1 VALANGHAAVYPTAS
16 PGGWQL
22 IGRTGFPLF
31 SASRPPYAALGPGD
45 RVRFKVGEADGTVEP
60 AAVVVPPWSPP
71 PAARPVAEV
80 ESPGWRAVLQDG
92 GRRAVAAYG
101 VPSAGPADP
110 VSFLLANALVGN
122 GRDSGTLEITGGGT
136 RLRALAPCPVA
147 IVGACPGVRVD
158 GMDVAADR
166 VVPIESGQVIEI
178 GPLREGCRTY
188 LAVAGGLVGP
198 EVFDS
203 LASDALAKLGPG
215 PLATGARLFAGPWSP
230 PLGDHLSEDAVAET
244 RAGGPALALRVVPG
258 PHPERFEP
266 GALERLAATVF
277 TVERDSD
284 RVGVR
289 LRAEEGSPWRG
300 AAVGQGELDS
310 QGVVTGAIQVPPS
323 GDPVVLGPDHATLG
337 GYPVVGVV
345 ASADHGRLGQSGPGA
360 KVRFVPV
367 TVEEAEAARR
377 TQRRTL
383 EQGVVGTYPL
393 PVY

>member
-1 VALANGHAAVYPTAS
+1 
-16 PGGWQL
+16 
-22 IGRTGFPLF
+22 
-31 SASRPPYAALGPGD
+31 
-45 RVRFKVGEADGTVEP
+45 
-60 AAVVVPPWSPP
+60 
-71 PAARPVAEV
+71 
-80 ESPGWRAVLQDG
+80 
-92 GRRAVAAYG
+92 
-101 VPSAGPADP
+101 
-110 VSFLLANALVGN
+110 
-122 GRDSGTLEITGGGT
+122 
-136 RLRALAPCPVA
+136 
-147 IVGACPGVRVD
+147 
-158 GMDVAADR
+158 
-166 VVPIESGQVIEI
+166 
-178 GPLREGCRTY
+178 
-188 LAVAGGLVGP
+188 
-198 EVFDS
+198 
-203 LASDALAKLGPG
+203 
-215 PLATGARLFAGPWSP
+215 
-230 PLGDHLSEDAVAET
+230 LGDHLSEDAVAET